1 MKCALCCNKTQMYTK
16 LNLANSY
23 KRKVALDRHPSEWFW
38 NLSIHNHWLSV
49 HSERCI
55 VEFSCIYCMLSLII
69 CSYSENKIYHK
80 NWDLFPKRSCISA
93 YIDPKNSDLESSTN
107 SVLTEM
113 KNLKLHTHTR
123 ICRTRQWPKILSH
136 LQTQKQ
142 VSGLCS
148 VDTFKISSHG
158 DQCATCQRQISEF
171 NETRH
176 IKRERHRHWPCVL
189 LLHHLIV

>member
-23 KRKVALDRHPSEWFW
+23 KRKVALDRHPTEWFW
-38 NLSIHNHWLSV
+38 NLSIHDHWLRV

-55 VEFSCIYCMLSLII
+55 VEFSCIYCKLSLII
-69 CSYSENKIYHK
+69 CSYLENKIYHK

-113 KNLKLHTHTR
+113 KNLKLHTHTHVFVEQGNGLKFYLTCKHR
-123 ICRTRQWPKILSH
+123 SKCPVCVQWIH
-136 LQTQKQ
+136 LRL
-142 VSGLCS
+142 V
-148 VDTFKISSHG
+148 VM
-158 DQCATCQRQISEF
+158 ATNVQ
-171 NETRH
+171 H
-176 IKRERHRHWPCVL
+176 VKGK
-189 LLHHLIV
+189 